1 MFLNFEKYF
10 GFFILDKKNV
20 HFKKAWIFSRKIPI
34 CYHILKLA
42 SHYQKNNFQ
51 IVTINFNFIFWTLL
65 DLSIIWQYLAI
76 FSIAKIA
83 KKAHVKKNNM
93 ILNDIWVYYI

>member
-1 MFLNFEKYF
+1 MKEKCVFLNFEKYF

-20 HFKKAWIFSRKIPI
+20 HFKKAWIFSRKILI

-42 SHYQKNNFQ
+42 SRYKKNNFQ

-65 DLSIIWQYLAI
+65 GLSIIWQYLAI

-83 KKAHVKKNNM
+83 RKNTRKKI
-93 ILNDIWVYYI
+93 ILF